1 MKQETAEKAAQATV
15 QVRDKAALIAQK
27 LKERTPD
34 PVLEKT
40 AQAAAQVRESAAKAG
55 QYAADKAPE
64 PLRETA
70 GQAATAAR
78 THRTPLLAAGALLA
92 VVMLVRRGRGH
103 RR

>member
-1 MKQETAEKAAQATV
+1 MRQQTAEKAAQATG
-15 QVRDKAALIAQK
+15 QVRDKAALVAQK
-27 LKERTPD
+27 LREHAPD

-78 THRTPLLAAGALLA
+78 THRTPLLAAGALIAA
-92 VVMLVRRGRGH
+92 VLLVRRSRGH